1 MAAGATYE
9 PIATQT
15 LSSATSNITFTS
27 ISSAYTDLIL
37 IVVPKTSTG
46 DYLRLRV
53 GNGSIDTG
61 SNYSQTDLVGNG
73 SSAGSYGY
81 TGNNRLSIQVES
93 TIPTAQFEANTI
105 IHLQNYRNS
114 TTYKSML
121 WRTNKASGA
130 VEACVGLWR
139 STSAINTIS
148 VFTETYN
155 LQIGTIATLYGIA
168 AA

>member
-1 MAAGATYE
+1 MAAGSTYT

-46 DYLRLRV
+46 DYLRFRV
-53 GNGSIDTG
+53 GNGSIDTT

-73 SSAGSYGY
+73 SSAGSYKY
-81 TGNNRLSIQVES
+81 SSNNLLSIQIES
-93 TIPTAQFEANTI
+93 ATPTAQFEANTI
-105 IHLQNYRNS
+105 LSLQNYSNS

-121 WRTNKASGA
+121 WRTNKASGG

-148 VFTETYN
+148 VFTLTYD